1 MKIGS
6 CLELDSRKVM
16 EQYKAKMLATMTKGK
31 LPYMIIRN
39 MTSKCD
45 LEIMTFSDFE
55 LRYEV

>member
-31 LPYMIIRN
+31 LPCKVKNLVATLLI
-39 MTSKCD
+39 
-45 LEIMTFSDFE
+45 
-55 LRYEV
+55 